1 MGSSGRLSPSRADT
15 GGSSGGSDSAPN
27 PQRCPLRAPPAPT
40 AWPAPRARSA
50 LNPADCCYG
59 PGPVRRAPN
68 RRDELRGGE
77 CPFCFPGRGTQR
89 SLRPFPGGFAFLP
102 RSSGWQTLDA
112 SGSQRAGRLISPRRA
127 TGAVWD
133 HGAPKPNFSSLR
145 SLGGRV
151 PKGGTCISLGDR
163 PATWESRAT
172 GSRGL
177 RVRRAPPTASPW
189 AWDPRARTLRPA
201 GGGGDPGRMPK
212 SHARTRTSDRRG
224 LSRPRETSRVG
235 WRGSGE

>member
-102 RSSGWQTLDA
+102 RSSGWQMLDA
-112 SGSQRAGRLISPRRA
+112 SGSKRAGRLISPRRA

-145 SLGGRV
+145 SLGGVCRREG
-151 PKGGTCISLGDR
+151 PAFPSGTALPPGKAVLPAPAVSAEGVRPQPHRLGPGTR
-163 PATWESRAT
+163 GRGHSGPQAAAGTGAGCLNHTRA
-172 GSRGL
+172 
-177 RVRRAPPTASPW
+177 
-189 AWDPRARTLRPA
+189 
-201 GGGGDPGRMPK
+201 
-212 SHARTRTSDRRG
+212 HAH
-224 LSRPRETSRVG
+224 LIAVG
-235 WRGSGE
+235 